1 LKNQNGEDK
10 DYILDSSAFL
20 TLFEDEKRAEIVQEL
35 LERAKKSG

>member
-1 LKNQNGEDK
+1 MKNQNGEDK

-20 TLFEDEKRAEIVQEL
+20 TLFEDEKEAEIVQEL

>member
-20 TLFEDEKRAEIVQEL
+20 TLFEDEKEAEIVQEL

>member
-1 LKNQNGEDK
+1 LKNQYGEDK

-20 TLFEDEKRAEIVQEL
+20 NLFEDEKEAEIVQEL